1 MEVCTEKLLEEC
13 SQGCKMAINSINQ
26 IQEHIENDRLSD
38 VVSRYKKK
46 HRELE
51 KEAAALLEAEGKA
64 EPSVKTA
71 ASAMSWI
78 TTNVKLMMDE
88 GSGQIAKLLIDG
100 CNMGVQGITENI
112 HKYKEASKE
121 SKSLAQK
128 LVKLE
133 EDMMKDMKEFL

>member
-64 EPSVKTA
+64 EPSVKA
-71 ASAMSWI
+71 AVSAMSWI

-88 GSGQIAKLLIDG
+88 GSGQIAKLLTEG
-100 CNMGVQGITENI
+100 CSMGIQGISKALNQYSHASTDSTALAKRLVRSEENFMRDL
-112 HKYKEASKE
+112 KP
-121 SKSLAQK
+121 
-128 LVKLE
+128 
-133 EDMMKDMKEFL
+133 FL